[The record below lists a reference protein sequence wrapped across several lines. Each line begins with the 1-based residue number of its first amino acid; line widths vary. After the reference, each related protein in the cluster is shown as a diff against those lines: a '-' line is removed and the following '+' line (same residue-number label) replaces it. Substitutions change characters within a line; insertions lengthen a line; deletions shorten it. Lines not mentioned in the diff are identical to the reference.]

1 MANLKRYN
9 EKRNFNKTKEP
20 IGKIETSPNKLRFC
34 VQHHM
39 ARREH
44 YDFRLEW
51 KGTLKSWAVPKG
63 PSYNT
68 MDKRLA
74 VEVEDHP
81 LSYRNFEGTIP
92 KGEYGGGIV
101 MLWDEGFWEPLG
113 NPTKDFQNGSI
124 KFVLYGSRLRGRW
137 TLVRYKEDNWL
148 LIKEKDNV
156 FLYNNIEE
164 YTTSIKTGR
173 TMEEITNGT
182 KPIPKNSKKLGIVEG
197 VKISS
202 PDKVIFK
209 NPKITKMDIVMYYKK
224 VAKRMLFY
232 TEKRIISTIRAP
244 EGIKG
249 EIFFKKHFETKSSG
263 LGNITI
269 PSHKGKKED
278 YYFLKDLSGIINEVQ
293 MNSYEF
299 HVWGSRVPAYN
310 KPDVLVFDLDP
321 DKGMS
326 LKKIREGVKD
336 LKSILDEIGLV
347 SFLKTSGGKGYHVVV
362 PTHKLKTWENARDFS
377 QNIAKL
383 MEVKWPDKYTSNIRK
398 EARKGKIFIDW
409 IRNTKG
415 ATSVAPYSLR
425 VREKPRIS
433 MPIKWS
439 ELDKVKPDG
448 ITMDMAIKRLKRK
461 DPWEGFYDVN

>member
-1 MANLKRYN
+1 MNHLKKYN

-51 KGTLKSWAVPKG
+51 SGTLKSWAIPKG
-63 PSYNT
+63 PSYNFK
-68 MDKRLA
+68 DKRLA

-81 LSYRNFEGTIP
+81 MSYRNFEGIIP
-92 KGEYGGGIV
+92 KGEYGGGTV
-101 MLWDEGFWEPLG
+101 MLWDEGYWEPLG
-113 NPTKDFQNGSI
+113 NPEQDFKKGSI
-124 KFVLYGSRLRGRW
+124 KFILHGSRLKGDW
-137 TLVRYKEDNWL
+137 TLVKYKNENWL
-148 LIKEKDNV
+148 LIKEKDNE
-156 FLYNNIEE
+156 FMYNDIRE
-164 YTTSIKTGR
+164 YNTSIKTGR
-173 TMEEITNGT
+173 LMEEITSGA
-182 KPIPKNSKKLGIVEG
+182 KPRVKNSKNKGVVEG
-197 VKISS
+197 VKITNL
-202 PDKVIFK
+202 DKVVFR
-209 NPKITKMDIVMYYKK
+209 NPTVTKMDIVMYYKK

-249 EIFFKKHFETKSSG
+249 EIFFKKHFETKGSG